1 MWELKR
7 KEDYF
12 IKRYHDEN
20 PGTLFLEAHVV
31 FIERRSRARR
41 IDGILIPGEEN
52 IVYPQG
58 TYSIEKLKESIQGK
72 TIHLIESKQ
81 ELGRYVIGQ
90 LVVGESLLY
99 EVYKP
104 EKVIMVVVCGKGNKD
119 VEWYCNRNHIK
130 VCIYPEMKN

>member
-1 MWELKR
+1 MEGSKI
-7 KEDYF
+7 KESDF
-12 IKRYHDEN
+12 IEQYHDEN
-20 PGTLFLEAHVV
+20 PGTLFLEARVV
-31 FIERRSRARR
+31 FIERRNRARR
-41 IDGILIPGEEN
+41 IDGILIPGEED
-52 IVYPQG
+52 IAYQQG
-58 TYSIEKLKESIQGK
+58 NYSIEKLKESIQGK

-81 ELGRYVIGQ
+81 ELDRYVIGQ

-130 VCIYPEMKN
+130 VCIYPENKN